1 MELMPD
7 TMQADLPGEGWTLDG
22 LAYCQVAIARDD
34 LMDVAAK
41 IRTGHRSNAV
51 EALSAVIH
59 QLEAARRHLA

>member
-1 MELMPD
+1 MAETIQGEM
-7 TMQADLPGEGWTLDG
+7 PGEGWTLDG

-34 LMDVAAK
+34 LMGVAAK